1 MRWPSLF
8 EGVDPTLEE
17 WIIDEL
23 LLETKIPSIP
33 KYLVA
38 EGLTIDG
45 ILERWENMKLVIMET
60 WNEEDKRCFDRFVW
74 KSWMIGLKRT

>member
-17 WIIDEL
+17 WIIDE
-23 LLETKIPSIP
+23 
-33 KYLVA
+33 VA